1 MIRTFLYA
9 FTLLLVLGKLNA
21 KEFQETITEYH
32 LDNELHIVVVENHR
46 APIVDFLLVYHVG
59 AVDEKPG
66 KSGLAHY
73 VEHLMFK
80 GTQQY
85 GPGEYDQI
93 IKSLGG
99 SNNAYTTQEYT
110 AYDVRV
116 YKEHLERVM
125 ELEADRMINATF
137 APEISL
143 TERDVVIEERLQRYD
158 SNPNS
163 LFAEQLNAALYQNHP
178 YGIPVIGW
186 LHEIES
192 LSLDDVK
199 EFYQE
204 YYQPNN
210 ATLIVG
216 GDVEP
221 EEVLSLAMQYFGNI
235 EGSPLSKTRP
245 NLIEPPQ
252 RAPRLVKMADPRIS
266 TPYVY
271 RKYLVPNEFSS
282 QEENLAAIAIMT
294 DLLGGRDL
302 SSALSEQLE
311 LTNFATYSAAGYTG
325 DIQRPVVINIYVVPS
340 DGYSLEETEAKLDE
354 VLANFAKG
362 EVNKDHLERI
372 KSDVRFSSIYDRDDI
387 DSTVFKYGA
396 GLATGLTLEQIQT
409 WDEKLMNVEAEHVT
423 NAAQLL
429 LDKNLT
435 VTGWLMSEESVE

>member
-1 MIRTFLYA
+1 MFRTFLYV
-9 FTLLLVLGKLNA
+9 FILLLVLGKLNA

-32 LDNELHIVVVENHR
+32 LDNGLHIVVVENHR

-80 GTQQY
+80 GTRQY

-163 LFAEQLNAALYQNHP
+163 LFGEQLNAALYQNHP

-221 EEVLSLAMQYFGNI
+221 EKVLSLAMQYFGNI
-235 EGSPLSKTRP
+235 ENSPL
-245 NLIEPPQ
+245 
-252 RAPRLVKMADPRIS
+252 
-266 TPYVY
+266 
-271 RKYLVPNEFSS
+271 
-282 QEENLAAIAIMT
+282 
-294 DLLGGRDL
+294 
-302 SSALSEQLE
+302 
-311 LTNFATYSAAGYTG
+311 
-325 DIQRPVVINIYVVPS
+325 
-340 DGYSLEETEAKLDE
+340 
-354 VLANFAKG
+354 
-362 EVNKDHLERI
+362 
-372 KSDVRFSSIYDRDDI
+372 
-387 DSTVFKYGA
+387 
-396 GLATGLTLEQIQT
+396 
-409 WDEKLMNVEAEHVT
+409 
-423 NAAQLL
+423 
-429 LDKNLT
+429 
-435 VTGWLMSEESVE
+435 